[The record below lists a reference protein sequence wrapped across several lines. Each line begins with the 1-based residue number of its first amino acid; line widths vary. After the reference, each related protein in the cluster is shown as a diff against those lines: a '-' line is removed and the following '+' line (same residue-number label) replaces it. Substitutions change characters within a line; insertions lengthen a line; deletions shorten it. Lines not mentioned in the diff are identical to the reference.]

1 MDHVYGTQNSRL
13 NKGAF
18 GRDTVARQNIYLLSN
33 QLKESFISFAS
44 SQCETGLVLSLLR
57 LLPTLPTGFFRSRR
71 DLHSEKL
78 ALRNNSPF
86 SSKGV
91 RSRDW
96 LLLSDCSG

>member
-1 MDHVYGTQNSRL
+1 MYIWTQNSRL

-18 GRDTVARQNIYLLSN
+18 GRDAVARKNIYLLSN
-33 QLKESFISFAS
+33 QLKGSSISFAS